1 MDTSQESK
9 QYMIFIYGDYKGKD
23 KIVELIAIQLSA
35 FSDPDT
41 YLKYNY
47 GDFGVVVNFNSNFNF
62 YELRDHIHIV
72 LEKAVDQYFLIETP
86 NTMYAHMPP
95 EMKLNL
101 FDLNEENHKFEE
113 TVKTEKNESNIM
125 DKFIFNIASTL
136 LPDGILSEE
145 DMDKMFENI
154 LTQVNNKEPKPS
166 IDDILEKIQEM
177 GIDSLTNFEKQIL
190 DEYAKD

>member
-1 MDTSQESK
+1 
-9 QYMIFIYGDYKGKD
+9 
-23 KIVELIAIQLSA
+23 
-35 FSDPDT
+35 
-41 YLKYNY
+41 
-47 GDFGVVVNFNSNFNF
+47 
-62 YELRDHIHIV
+62 
-72 LEKAVDQYFLIETP
+72 
-86 NTMYAHMPP
+86 
-95 EMKLNL
+95 
-101 FDLNEENHKFEE
+101 
-113 TVKTEKNESNIM
+113 M

>member
-9 QYMIFIYGDYKGKD
+9 QYMIFIYGDYKDKD

-35 FSDPDT
+35 FSNPET

-47 GDFGVVVNFNSNFNF
+47 GDFGIVVNFNSDFSF

-72 LEKAVDQYFLIETP
+72 LEKVVDQYFLIETP
-86 NTMYAHMPP
+86 NAMYAHMPP

-101 FDLNEENHKFEE
+101 FDLNEENQKFEE
-113 TVKTEKNESNIM
+113 TTKTKKNESNIM
-125 DKFIFNIASTL
+125 DNFIFNIASTL
-136 LPDGILSEE
+136 LPNDILSEE

-154 LTQVNNKEPKPS
+154 MTQVNNKEPKPT
-166 IDDILEKIQEM
+166 IDEILEKIQEM

-190 DEYAKD
+190 DEYAKN